1 MEVHA
6 AGVANWDDLIRTGG
20 WDVGITPPMALGV
33 EAAGTIRQGGAAG
46 SRFKPGDEGL
56 THSAPLRNQGAWAES
71 FVAPEADVAR
81 KPPTMERGAACAFC
95 VPAPTG
101 HE

>member
-33 EAAGTIRQGGAAG
+33 EAAGTIRQVGAAG
-46 SRFKPGDEGL
+46 SRFKPGDEVL

-71 FVAPEADVAR
+71 FVAPEGHVR
-81 KPPTMERGAACAFC
+81 SEERRVGKECRSRRS
-95 VPAPTG
+95 P
-101 HE
+101 HDKK